1 MVVTLPY
8 LDHRALVQALPGRT
22 EFLLPRWRPWRLLY
36 RLTAS
41 WGVSRVGLR
50 FECRLFQK
58 STTKST
64 RNCFVHRWNG
74 LTILRTGPRCQVTEN
89 TFIED
94 PPKCQFYDFT
104 FSFLLRMRPAV
115 IGRWQQFCPSQS
127 AASFSCCDCCDSC
140 AVHKFKPWR

>member
-1 MVVTLPY
+1 MVLTLTWIIGLLFKLCRVELNSSSPARGHGCWTHS
-8 LDHRALVQALPGRT
+8 LQVGA
-22 EFLLPRWRPWRLLY
+22 FLELAF
-36 RLTAS
+36 AS
-41 WGVSRVGLR
+41 SVV
-50 FECRLFQK
+50 LFQK
-58 STTKST
+58 STSTKST

-127 AASFSCCDCCDSC
+127 AASFPCCDCCDSC
-140 AVHKFKPWR
+140 AVHKFKLRR